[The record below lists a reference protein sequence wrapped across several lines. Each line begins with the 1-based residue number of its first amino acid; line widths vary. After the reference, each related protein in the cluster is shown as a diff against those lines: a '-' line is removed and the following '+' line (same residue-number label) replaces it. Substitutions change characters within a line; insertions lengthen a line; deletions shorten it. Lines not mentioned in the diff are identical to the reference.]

1 MLRVLLTGF
10 EPFGGEKINPSFE
23 AIKHIDYQ
31 KLPCE
36 TWVIELPVVFYE
48 SSKLLIERIHD
59 IKPDI
64 IIMVGQAGGRKE
76 ISIERIAI
84 NVDDSKVPDNKGVAP
99 RQDPISVFGPVAYFS
114 TLPIHAIQR
123 ELEDANIPCGISN
136 SAGTYVCNH
145 IFYSTLHELAQL
157 HTTKTMAGFIHVPY
171 TTDQVIDKPQT
182 FSLPIS
188 DITKALELIVK
199 TCVTEHLL

>member
-23 AIKHIDYQ
+23 AIKRMDYQ

-36 TWVIELPVVFYE
+36 TWTLELPVVFYE

-64 IIMVGQAGGRKE
+64 IIMVGQAGG
-76 ISIERIAI
+76 
-84 NVDDSKVPDNKGVAP
+84 KGVAP

-145 IFYSTLHELAQL
+145 IFYSTMHELAQL
-157 HTTKTMAGFIHVPY
+157 HTSKLMAGFIHVPY
-171 TTDQVIDKPQT
+171 TTDQVIDKPQA

-188 DITKALELIVK
+188 DITKALEMIVE

>member
-23 AIKHIDYQ
+23 AIKRIDFQ
-31 KLPCE
+31 KLSCE
-36 TWVIELPVVFYE
+36 AWVLELPVVFYE
-48 SSKLLIERIHD
+48 SSKLIIERIHE

-84 NVDDSKVPDNKGVAP
+84 NLDDSKVPDNKGVTP

-145 IFYSTLHELAQL
+145 IFYSTMHELAQL
-157 HTTKTMAGFIHVPY
+157 HTSKLMAGFIHVPY
-171 TTDQVIDKPQT
+171 TTDQVIDKPQA

-188 DITKALELIVK
+188 DITKALEMIVE